1 MIPWASLPHASWD
14 QVRGSFNFNFG
25 RDFDSHFPALS
36 FSPSSFRRFPPPTSP
51 LTTLDFVFCWAFEW
65 YHGPVMPHA
74 SWDQVR
80 GSFNFNSWFCFP
92 LSCAL
97 ILSLIFPSFS
107 STDSSLAFTE
117 LFTLSFY
124 FPPFFTIDISFY
136 TLAIYFTLSRISSIS
151 ARLAWA
157 NTPVSVPALRWALS
171 FFILF
176 YSEWVSR
183 KRPLLIY
190 SFFC

>member
-1 MIPWASLPHASWD
+1 MPLGIRFVVLSISISDVILIPTFLRSHSLPHLSVVFLHRPLLWPHWI
-14 QVRGSFNFNFG
+14 SFFAELLNDTMGQLCPMPLGIRFVVLSISI
-25 RDFDSHFPALS
+25 RDFVSHFPVLS
-36 FSPSSFRRFPPPTSP
+36 FSPSSFHRFPPPTLHWLSQNFSP
-51 LTTLDFVFCWAFEW
+51 FHF
-65 YHGPVMPHA
+65 
-74 SWDQVR
+74 
-80 GSFNFNSWFCFP
+80 
-92 LSCAL
+92 
-97 ILSLIFPSFS
+97 IFHH
-107 STDSSLAFTE
+107 
-117 LFTLSFY
+117 
-124 FPPFFTIDISFY
+124 FFTIDISFY